1 MLKKAG
7 IVVAAATAGLLA
19 LSPLAFAG
27 DKGHEDTKGDH
38 AAPTTSVV
46 SEETTSRSPECTFEA
61 DADNSV
67 EQAGEGGDAGLVG
80 AAGGLVTQLGAPINA
95 QTQAPVG
102 SCNNIEDIANINVED
117 NLQDNDEDNDEITT
131 DIEDSGNT
139 TEG

>member
-38 AAPTTSVV
+38 ATTTVV
-46 SEETTSRSPECTFEA
+46 NEETTSRSPECTFDA

-67 EQAGEGGDAGLVG
+67 EQDGEGGDAGLAGV
-80 AAGGLVTQLGAPINA
+80 GGLVGQLGAPINA

-102 SCNNIEDIANINVED
+102 SCNNIEDLVDLNVED
-117 NLQDNDEDNDEITT
+117 NLQDNDQDNDEITT